1 MKDLNVQKK
10 VLIIG
15 IVLLVIILIG
25 STYAFFTYSKTRG
38 AFSLTSGSITSS
50 LEDGN
55 NNISISYGYPI
66 SDSFAIQNLD
76 KLDYMDFTVNGN
88 SSDSNTSIGYEIY
101 LTKNSGSTLDEN
113 HIKVYLTDNNNEEIV
128 KPAIYN
134 GLEKATYK
142 GVNNGKIIYQNIESG
157 SFSHQYRLY
166 AWIDSTYSQNEV
178 HQTFSFK
185 VNLYAYNTTASIKG
199 HQLVKDQ
206 IKKYTTLGSVAPTI
220 EDDEQ
225 TIYFS
230 GKEENVNFNYVWYSG
245 KLWRIVAIY
254 KDGTMKLITEETV
267 AAIPWGNELIY
278 YDDETKTGA
287 WIYQFLNE
295 DFLDTLYNY
304 QEILVTDYK
313 WNITKEEN
321 PEPLKD
327 VKATETLVSAPVG
340 SIDVYEYYQSY
351 KNATEGQ
358 LASYLKSGG
367 MSWWL
372 MNPASDT
379 EVWSIDAEIGLE
391 KRNVTSS
398 DKALVVR
405 PTIVLRADVELTGT
419 GDDLGT
425 KNNPYTIK
433 NDKAKGK
440 ANEKLNTRLSGEY
453 LTLEDNIYRIINA
466 DTSGPTKIVMET
478 PIPHVKVHFGDD
490 TDWKKSVESENEDYV
505 GYYLNHVF
513 LTESLKNYLVEGP
526 FYYGKIGKSDSYKNG
541 ICKEENTTAT
551 TKDCE
556 KTESVWNGYVGIP
569 QIGEMFSLTAG
580 RYTWLINPRGYDW
593 CWSSGDDGRLG
604 NYYPNG
610 HDERNIR
617 PTMFLNSNIII
628 TEGEGTLQKPYQ
640 IALPN

>member
-220 EDDEQ
+220 ED
-225 TIYFS
+225 Y
-230 GKEENVNFNYVWYSG
+230 G
-245 KLWRIVAIY
+245 
-254 KDGTMKLITEETV
+254 
-267 AAIPWGNELIY
+267 ELL
-278 YDDETKTGA
+278 
-287 WIYQFLNE
+287 QF
-295 DFLDTLYNY
+295 
-304 QEILVTDYK
+304 I
-313 WNITKEEN
+313 
-321 PEPLKD
+321 
-327 VKATETLVSAPVG
+327 
-340 SIDVYEYYQSY
+340 
-351 KNATEGQ
+351 
-358 LASYLKSGG
+358 
-367 MSWWL
+367 
-372 MNPASDT
+372 
-379 EVWSIDAEIGLE
+379 
-391 KRNVTSS
+391 
-398 DKALVVR
+398 
-405 PTIVLRADVELTGT
+405 
-419 GDDLGT
+419 
-425 KNNPYTIK
+425 
-433 NDKAKGK
+433 
-440 ANEKLNTRLSGEY
+440 
-453 LTLEDNIYRIINA
+453 
-466 DTSGPTKIVMET
+466 
-478 PIPHVKVHFGDD
+478 
-490 TDWKKSVESENEDYV
+490 
-505 GYYLNHVF
+505 
-513 LTESLKNYLVEGP
+513 
-526 FYYGKIGKSDSYKNG
+526 
-541 ICKEENTTAT
+541 
-551 TKDCE
+551 
-556 KTESVWNGYVGIP
+556 KTE
-569 QIGEMFSLTAG
+569 
-580 RYTWLINPRGYDW
+580 R
-593 CWSSGDDGRLG
+593 
-604 NYYPNG
+604 
-610 HDERNIR
+610 
-617 PTMFLNSNIII
+617 
-628 TEGEGTLQKPYQ
+628 
-640 IALPN
+640 